1 MLQQIRST
9 FQTTLFSGGNTA
21 ESNKKLTSS
30 LFTGQTISM
39 QPVQPCRSPRAEFTP
54 QVVQTTIEV
63 AEETKNIDTLPVQSG
78 ELVSSKDCQNGY
90 DQLNSVRSDEGYHS
104 HGFHDE
110 SLTPPYGCVDSDDS
124 DNYILD
130 FR

>member
-1 MLQQIRST
+1 MSAQPLIIVNPPIQIPI
-9 FQTTLFSGGNTA
+9 QCC
-21 ESNKKLTSS
+21 K
-30 LFTGQTISM
+30 
-39 QPVQPCRSPRAEFTP
+39 SPRTEYAP
-54 QVVQTTIEV
+54 QVAQTAIEV
-63 AEETKNIDTLPVQSG
+63 AEEPHTKDIDRLPVHNG
-78 ELVSSKDCQNGY
+78 EIVTSKDCHNGY

-104 HGFHDE
+104 HGFHDD

>member
-1 MLQQIRST
+1 MQP
-9 FQTTLFSGGNTA
+9 
-21 ESNKKLTSS
+21 
-30 LFTGQTISM
+30 QTIVSP
-39 QPVQPCRSPRAEFTP
+39 PVQVPVQTCRSPRTEYAP
-54 QVVQTTIEV
+54 PVAQTTLEV
-63 AEETKNIDTLPVQSG
+63 AEDTKEIERLPVVQSG
-78 ELVSSKDCQNGY
+78 ELVTSKDCQNGY